1 MHADKYFNL
10 LKYNLRFKLLKLL
23 NSYFNADEISTFQ
36 MKDYVLLALCIEDEP
51 NSKLFIFIN
60 LLKYNLRFKILK
72 LLNL

>member
-36 MKDYVLLALCIEDEP
+36 MKDYVLLAL
-51 NSKLFIFIN
+51 
-60 LLKYNLRFKILK
+60 
-72 LLNL
+72 